1 MRICPKC
8 NTPSLKDHPF
18 CPFCGSSMDSDQ
30 LGAADPLLGVT
41 ISEKF
46 VLKEVIGAG
55 GMGKVYR
62 ADQLGVGRTVAVKIM
77 HRHLMGDETAGA
89 RFTNEARAASQL
101 NHPNSISVLD
111 FGQTRQGFLYIVY
124 EYLRGRSLDGLLR
137 TDFPIPFGRI
147 ADILCQAMDAVNAAH
162 ELGIIHRDLKPEN
175 VFLVQTTS
183 YDFVKVLDFGIAKLQ
198 AMRDRSITS
207 PGMVPGTP
215 EYMSPEQAKG
225 EDIGA
230 TSDVYS
236 LGVILY
242 ELLTAQVPFFGES
255 VVATMMSHVQDQPI
269 PPRQRRPDRNIPKEL
284 EAITL
289 RALAKS
295 PVGRYPSAAA
305 FRDALAGW
313 AQQAG
318 VWAPQRET
326 ASWLGRGT
334 PPRGQAALAESSP
347 RLTRAPTAPGTD
359 HDPTGLSPL
368 VGREREMGQIKRF
381 LAGEDCRVLR
391 IHGPVGMGKGR
402 LVEEAVRHAATLGRE
417 AVHCRPDSG
426 PLPSVLGAARR
437 VAQRCLDIP
446 DLHGGAVEHE
456 ELLIAA
462 NRLGVSAADV
472 PGIKELFGITGH
484 LSEMSIKAR
493 RRERATAFRHLVHRA
508 ASHPLLV
515 VFEGFDRYDHPS
527 QELVASLP
535 VAVGEKIPLAIIIT
549 HDSDLRWPWPNAVEE
564 LVLGPLDRDASASLT
579 RGLFSDELD
588 QADVDAVSQGGQGL
602 PLFVE
607 QLAFARLLDG
617 ETDVPE
623 KLADLLAMRAERLP
637 LAEREILQCVAVLDD
652 AVGPK
657 NLARI
662 RGKPVDL
669 EQLEQLVDKGLLD
682 QANGASFAFVHPL
695 LARVTYSSIPAEVR
709 RGIHHRV
716 LDHLRRNDAPAATLA
731 YHSYEADSDRAIEE
745 LDQAGALSLQ
755 CLDHPAASQHLS
767 RALEMVRREWGKGR
781 LGEGE
786 LEQTAVGVARR
797 LASVLHQSGEGQMA
811 RGVLEE
817 ALSVAAGNDA
827 SRAGLRYDLGRVDL
841 ERGNLQRA
849 VRHLELARL
858 DAEAAGNRYLLGEI
872 LRDLGRAVG
881 LLGDGSR
888 AESLLRESLAASR
901 GASGGREPDWR
912 TLLALATACDQLGLE
927 EWARGYYLDA
937 LQEAEIASS
946 APGKLQVIARMA
958 QLHLASGEWS
968 EAEMRLGQALELV
981 AQVGDRSLEVDLRVD
996 LGRLYRIRAE
1006 VEQGRRE
1013 LEQALRLARLVG
1025 HSEGAERAEQEIEML
1040 RYAQPRA
1047 L

>member
-1 MRICPKC
+1 
-8 NTPSLKDHPF
+8 
-18 CPFCGSSMDSDQ
+18 MDSEQ
-30 LGAADPLLGVT
+30 LGAADPLLGVVV
-41 ISEKF
+41 SEKF

-124 EYLRGRSLDGLLR
+124 EYLRGRSLDALLR
-137 TDFPIPFGRI
+137 TEFPIPFGRVT
-147 ADILCQAMDAVNAAH
+147 DMLCQAMDAVDAAH

-225 EDIGA
+225 EEIGA

-242 ELLTAQVPFFGES
+242 ELLTSQVPFFGES
-255 VVATMMSHVQDQPI
+255 VVATMMSHVQDPPI

-295 PVGRYPSAAA
+295 PKDRYQSAAV

-313 AQQAG
+313 ALQAG
-318 VWAPQRET
+318 AWTPQRET

-334 PPRGQAALAESSP
+334 PPRGQVALASQSSP
-347 RLTRAPTAPGTD
+347 RLTRAPTSAPGAD
-359 HDPTGLSPL
+359 HGPLGILAL
-368 VGREREMGQIKRF
+368 VGRDREMGQVKRF
-381 LAGEDCRVLR
+381 LAGHDCRVLR

-402 LVEEAVRHAATLGRE
+402 LVEEAVRHAATLGLE

-437 VAQRCLDIP
+437 VAQRCLDLP
-446 DLHGGAVEHE
+446 DLRGSSVELE
-456 ELLIAA
+456 DLLIAA
-462 NRLGVSAADV
+462 NRLGVVAADV
-472 PGIKELFGITGH
+472 PGIKELFGIAGH

-493 RRERATAFRHLVHRA
+493 RRERATAFRHLIYQA
-508 ASHPLLV
+508 ASHPMLV
-515 VFEGFDRYDHPS
+515 VFEGFDRYDQPS

-535 VAVGEKIPLAIIIT
+535 MAIGEKIPLAIIIT

-564 LVLGPLDRDASASLT
+564 LVLGPLDRDASADLV

-588 QADVDAVSQGGQGL
+588 QADVSAVSRGGQGL

-657 NLARI
+657 GLARI

-669 EQLEQLVDKGLLD
+669 GQLGQLVDKGLLD
-682 QANGASFAFVHPL
+682 QTNGTQFAFVHPL

-709 RGIHHRV
+709 RGIHQRV
-716 LDHLRRNDAPAATLA
+716 LEQLRRSDAPAATLA

-797 LASVLHQSGEGQMA
+797 LATVLHQSGEGQMA

-817 ALSVAAGNDA
+817 ALSVAAGVDA

-858 DAEAAGNRYLLGEI
+858 DAEAAGNQYLLGEI
-872 LRDLGRAVG
+872 LRDLARAVG
-881 LLGDGSR
+881 LLGDGGR
-888 AESLLRESLAASR
+888 AESLLQESLAASR
-901 GASGGREPDWR
+901 EASGGREPDWR
-912 TLLALATACDQLGLE
+912 TLLALSTACDQLGLE

-937 LQEAEIASS
+937 LQEAEGASS
-946 APGKLQVIARMA
+946 TPGKLQVVARMA

-968 EAEMRLGQALELV
+968 EAEIRLGQALELV
-981 AQVGDRSLEVDLRVD
+981 VQVGDRSLEVDLRID

-1013 LEQALRLARLVG
+1013 LEHALRLARLVG
-1025 HSEGAERAEQEIEML
+1025 HSEGAQRAEQEIEML